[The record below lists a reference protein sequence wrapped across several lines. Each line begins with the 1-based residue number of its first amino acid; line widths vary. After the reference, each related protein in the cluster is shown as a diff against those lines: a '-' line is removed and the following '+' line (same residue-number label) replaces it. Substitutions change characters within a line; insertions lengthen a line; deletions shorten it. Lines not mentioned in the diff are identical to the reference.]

1 MLVSDSDQT
10 LKNKHNKMTE
20 VFQSIVRK
28 HNTKNLQKNEDH
40 NNNDNYIDTVGH
52 KDECNLLFI

>member
-1 MLVSDSDQT
+1 
-10 LKNKHNKMTE
+10 MTE